1 MVKLP
6 HWRMRLLLSGSEL
19 HLSAGPALLRHR
31 FPGAAGRRL
40 PAGALHLL
48 PAHSGLLHH
57 RRAAGG
63 GGGGRGALSPEGA
76 QLQAPPAACHLL
88 LPSIQKLNG
97 AGHQPP
103 RAPPPH
109 RRIEEIFLVV
119 VVCIFFIFS
128 FKPFLNNCLISLGSF
143 FFFSCHSMLY
153 MFYIFV

>member
-1 MVKLP
+1 
-6 HWRMRLLLSGSEL
+6 MRLLLSGSEL

-31 FPGAAGRRL
+31 VPGAAGRRL
-40 PAGALHLL
+40 PPDALHLL
-48 PAHSGLLHH
+48 PAHRGLLHH

-109 RRIEEIFLVV
+109 RRLEEIFLVV
-119 VVCIFFIFS
+119 VVVVVVVVFV
-128 FKPFLNNCLISLGSF
+128 SF
-143 FFFSCHSMLY
+143 FLY
-153 MFYIFV
+153 FLLSPFK